1 MKMVIIMNTEIY
13 RVYDTEKK
21 KWIIEECVLSPKGEL
36 YKTNKQVS
44 NAIKLISF
52 HNKISFYLDINSRF
66 ILQRSILLQDKTDK
80 EIYEGDILKTTK
92 NIIGVVSY
100 STDLAAY
107 VLLEYKSN
115 KYYPLSSDICKQSR
129 IIGNIIDN
137 EDLLYL

>member
-1 MKMVIIMNTEIY
+1 MVIIMNTEIY
-13 RVYDTEKK
+13 RVYDTEEK

>member
-1 MKMVIIMNTEIY
+1 MVIIMNTETY
-13 RVYDTEKK
+13 RVYDTEEK
-21 KWIIEECVLSPKGEL
+21 KWMTDECLLSPKGGL

-44 NAIKLISF
+44 NAVKLISF
-52 HNKISFYLDINSRF
+52 HNKVSFYLDINSRF

-80 EIYEGDILKTTK
+80 EIYEGDILKTAK
-92 NIIGVVSY
+92 NIIGVISY

-115 KYYPLSSDICKQSR
+115 KYYPLSADACKQSR

>member
-1 MKMVIIMNTEIY
+1 MNIETY
-13 RVYDTEKK
+13 RVYDTEEK
-21 KWIIEECVLSPKGEL
+21 KWITDECVLSPKGEL

-52 HNKISFYLDINSRF
+52 HNKVSFYLDINSRF
-66 ILQRSILLQDKTDK
+66 ILQHSILLQDKTDK
-80 EIYEGDILKTTK
+80 TVYEGDILKTNK

>member
-1 MKMVIIMNTEIY
+1 MN
-13 RVYDTEKK
+13 
-21 KWIIEECVLSPKGEL
+21 
-36 YKTNKQVS
+36 
-44 NAIKLISF
+44 
-52 HNKISFYLDINSRF
+52 LDINSNC
-66 ILQRSILLQDKTDK
+66 ILQHRILLQDKTDK
-80 EIYEGDILKTTK
+80 TVYEGDILKINK

>member
-1 MKMVIIMNTEIY
+1 MNTETY
-13 RVYDTEKK
+13 RVYDTEEK
-21 KWIIEECVLSPKGEL
+21 KWIIDECVLSPKGEL

-44 NAIKLISF
+44 NAVKLISF
-52 HNKISFYLDINSRF
+52 HNKASFYFDVNSRF
-66 ILQRSILLQDKTDK
+66 ILQRNILLQDKTGK
-80 EIYEGDILKTTK
+80 TVYEGDILKTDK
-92 NIIGVVSY
+92 NVIGVVSY

-115 KYYPLSSDICKQSR
+115 KYYSLSFDICKQSR

>member
-1 MKMVIIMNTEIY
+1 MNIETY
-13 RVYDTEKK
+13 RVYDTEEKT
-21 KWIIEECVLSPKGEL
+21 WITDEGVLSPKGEL

-52 HNKISFYLDINSRF
+52 HNKVSFYLDINSRF
-66 ILQRSILLQDKTDK
+66 ILQHSILLRDKTDK
-80 EIYEGDILKTTK
+80 TVYEGDILKTTK